1 MPLFVIVMSS
11 CCLNE
16 ICKLHGGCFKVLSGL
31 RFLFFHG
38 TVMFRILHIARSSS
52 SIISFYEKN
61 STIIMRMEKQG
72 GNTEIYGKTFK
83 KLFEGT

>member
-1 MPLFVIVMSS
+1 
-11 CCLNE
+11 
-16 ICKLHGGCFKVLSGL
+16 
-31 RFLFFHG
+31 
-38 TVMFRILHIARSSS
+38 MFRILHIARSSS

-83 KLFEGT
+83 KLFEGI